1 MSNNRWNNVIVKK
14 PWGYEYLMYQNNS
27 VGMWCL
33 HIRSGEQTSLHCHPA
48 KKTGLILLSGE
59 ADVKF
64 FNDSVRLRSI
74 AKLMLRPGLF
84 HSTAAISSDGI
95 VLLEIETPPD
105 KNNLVRLED
114 VYGREDKPYEGA
126 DSLSPLTDKH
136 LRLHEPPKDA
146 TNRYQLHG
154 CTLIMGKA
162 DDVSHIYSQP
172 GDIMVVLDGGLS
184 SSNGESILSAGDVVT
199 EYTIN
204 RLAKSFRSPNGISF
218 LTIRKEGKTE

>member
-1 MSNNRWNNVIVKK
+1 MSSDCWNNGIVRK
-14 PWGYEYLMYQNNS
+14 PWGYEYLMYQNNY

-33 HIRSGEQTSLHCHPA
+33 HINSGEQTSLHCHPA

-59 ADVKF
+59 AEVKF
-64 FNDSVRLRSI
+64 LNDSVRLRSI

-114 VYGREDKPYEGA
+114 VYGRKDKPYEGTE
-126 DSLSPLTDKH
+126 SLSPLTDEH
-136 LRLHEPPKDA
+136 IRLSDTK
-146 TNRYQLHG
+146 NNYQLHG

-162 DDVSHIYSQP
+162 DDVSHIDSQP

-199 EYTIN
+199 TDTIN

>member
-1 MSNNRWNNVIVKK
+1 
-14 PWGYEYLMYQNNS
+14 MYQNNY

-64 FNDSVRLRSI
+64 FNDLVRLLPLEKMMI
-74 AKLMLRPGLF
+74 RPGLF
-84 HSTAAISSDGI
+84 HSTEAISSGGI

-114 VYGREDKPYEGA
+114 VYGRQDKPYEGTE
-126 DSLSPLTDKH
+126 SLSPLTDEH
-136 LRLHEPPKDA
+136 IRLSDTK
-146 TNRYQLHG
+146 NNYQFHG

-162 DDVSHIYSQP
+162 EDVSHIDRQP
-172 GDIMVVLDGGLS
+172 GDVIVVLEGGLFS
-184 SSNGESILSAGDVVT
+184 SDGEPVLSAGDVVT
-199 EYTIN
+199 KSTLN
-204 RLAKSFRSPNGISF
+204 RLEGAFHAPNGISF
-218 LTIRKEGKTE
+218 LTIRKEEDAK